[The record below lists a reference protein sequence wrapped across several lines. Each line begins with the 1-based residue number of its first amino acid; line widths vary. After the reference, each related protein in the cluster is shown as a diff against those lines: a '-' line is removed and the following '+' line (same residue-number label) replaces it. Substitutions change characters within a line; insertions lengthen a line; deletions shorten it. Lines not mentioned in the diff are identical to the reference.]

1 VDRRGVDVRGG
12 MGTIGVVSEYGWRLT
27 MSAAE
32 LWLVRH
38 GETVG
43 GSSTRLYG
51 STDLALSAVGRRQM
65 ECVRSAVGDRVF
77 DRVITSPL
85 QRSREAAAIVHP
97 RPQPAPEVIDA
108 FTEIDFGDW
117 EGLTADE
124 VAARYPHEV
133 GSWRSAAG
141 DWGFPGGETRNGFRA
156 RVAEGIHAH
165 LSGASGRSLLVL
177 HKGVVKII
185 IGTLLDETPELYAT
199 RACELGSL
207 HVLARE
213 NGSWRSVTAAVDH
226 LGEHRQPGS
235 R

>member
-1 VDRRGVDVRGG
+1 MNDTPSPAV
-12 MGTIGVVSEYGWRLT
+12 T
-27 MSAAE
+27 E

-51 STDLALSAVGRRQM
+51 STDLALSDVGRRQM
-65 ECVRSAVGDRVF
+65 ERVHGVVEGVAF

-85 QRSREAAAIVHP
+85 RRSREAAAIVHP
-97 RPQPAPEVIDA
+97 AARPPASVVEA

-124 VAARYPHEV
+124 VAAQFPAEHGRWRA
-133 GSWRSAAG
+133 GSA
-141 DWGFPGGETRNGFRA
+141 DWAFPGGENRAAFRA
-156 RVAEGIHAH
+156 RVLAGIEEH
-165 LSGASGRSLLVL
+165 LAAANARTLLVL

-185 IGTLLDETPELYAT
+185 VGALLGEAPEVYAG
-199 RACELGSL
+199 RPCELGSV
-207 HVLARE
+207 HVLERE
-213 NGSWRSVTAAVDH
+213 GDGAWRLRGSCLVNH
-226 LGEHRQPGS
+226 LGPDRFPRS